1 MQNSRRTRY
10 RKQKSNLVPMVLVGV
25 VILGVVLFVY
35 LWQNTQQKTN
45 TTAIQSTQSVNSVSN
60 TQAVSTTTETTQEKP
75 KLVVEHGVARVG
87 DIIIVNKKYG
97 VPQEYNPGEN
107 ELALSRFMEFKAKM
121 QSLGLNV
128 GDEYSGFRSYDLQSY
143 FYNNYVS
150 VVGKER
156 ADKDLARPGYS
167 EHQTGYAFDFKDKD
181 GNLLGEV
188 PGAEDAVEYIKNHAH
203 EYGFIVRYLE
213 GKEHITGYL
222 PETWHVRYVGDLA
235 EEIYRSGLTLEEFL
249 GVEGGDY
256 AN

>member
-1 MQNSRRTRY
+1 MQKSRRTRY
-10 RKQKSNLVPMVLVGV
+10 RKPKANVLPMIWVGI
-25 VILGVVLFVY
+25 VILLGVVLFNV
-35 LWQNTQQKTN
+35 WQNMQPKTESSSV
-45 TTAIQSTQSVNSVSN
+45 QSGQSVNSVSN
-60 TQAVSTTTETTQEKP
+60 APAVSTTTETTKQKP
-75 KLVVEHGVARVG
+75 KLVIENGIARVG

-97 VPQEYNPGEN
+97 VPKEYHPGEN
-107 ELALSRFMEFKAKM
+107 PEALANFMKFKEKM

-167 EHQTGYAFDFKDKD
+167 EHQTGYAFDFKDKA

-203 EYGFIVRYLE
+203 EYGFIVRYLK

-222 PETWHVRYVGDLA
+222 PETWHVRYVGELA
-235 EEIYRSGLTLEEFL
+235 EEIYRSGLTLEEFF